1 MTDVSGQVLAGR
13 YLRLRRL
20 GAGRHGEAWRVRDRD
35 GVELVV
41 KVLQSGPASDTAA
54 RAAFLRG
61 AELQRSLRGPGVLE
75 CLAVVDG
82 DPPHAVFHGRDLRD
96 LVSLRGAGTDQ
107 VRSLLAGVA
116 RACAR
121 LHAAGVV
128 HRDLKSSNVL
138 VDEAGEVLLT
148 DFDLAARPG
157 ATDAPAG
164 GSPYTAS
171 PEQLAGAPPS
181 VTDDVY
187 SLGALGH
194 ELLTGYPP
202 YYPDAAGARE
212 ATQPP
217 TMEAARNPVP
227 PALAALVARCLA
239 RRAADRPQDMN
250 EVLELLERPDAAQAN
265 DQPTGTRPSPPPL
278 RAPDPGPIG
287 LEPTWKRNAD
297 AAPDAATLRSQG
309 FRRGLLAGSLA
320 FLLVVAGVVIF
331 ALPDWIDRHP
341 VVAAP
346 PPTATVATPAKPAD
360 DAAAAARREQEAREA
375 AERATKAAADA
386 AARQRAAELAAALA
400 AGATAIESGNA
411 VEATRQ
417 YALALALDP
426 KNAAALKG
434 RKRAS
439 TLDEVRT
446 LLATAAEQERTGQT
460 SAAQA
465 TLRRA
470 LVLDPDTTAAR
481 TALARIESAAT
492 ADAFAAAMARALAAV
507 QRNDIDAARQAY
519 RQAGQLRPGAPEVR
533 DGLAA
538 LDRAAGDAAIAG
550 HLATARR
557 AESEERW
564 RDALA
569 AYQAAL
575 GVDPQL
581 LDGQQGVA
589 RVEPRVMLDAAFD
602 SYLEQPQR
610 MFSSD
615 VRGAARATLAQAA
628 AVPDPGPRLRR
639 QIADTTALLAAAET
653 PVEVAFASDNLTDVV
668 IYRVGRLGTF
678 ERKAMELLPGR
689 YTVVGSRTGYRDV
702 RREVTILPGRAAAEV
717 VIRCEERI

>member
-20 GAGRHGEAWRVRDRD
+20 GAGRWGEAWRVRDVD
-35 GVELVV
+35 GVERVV
-41 KVLQSGPASDTAA
+41 KVLQPEAA
-54 RAAFLRG
+54 ADAAVRAAFVRG
-61 AELQRSLRGPGVLE
+61 AELQRKMRGPGVLE
-75 CLAVVDG
+75 CVAVVDG
-82 DPPHAVFHGRDLRD
+82 VLPHAVFDGRPLRD
-96 LVSLRGAGTDQ
+96 LASLRGAAPEQ
-107 VRSLLAGVA
+107 VRSVLAGVA

-121 LHAAGVV
+121 LHAARIV
-128 HRDLKSSNVL
+128 HRDLKATNVL

-148 DFDLAARPG
+148 DFDLAASPG
-157 ATDAPAG
+157 ASDAPAG

-171 PEQLAGAPPS
+171 PEQLADAPPA

-212 ATQPP
+212 AAQPP
-217 TMEAARNPVP
+217 TIATARNAVP
-227 PALAALVARCLA
+227 PALDAVVTRCLA
-239 RRAADRPQDMN
+239 RRQADRPQDMN
-250 EVLELLERPDAAQAN
+250 EVLELLEGPDAAQAR
-265 DQPTGTRPSPPPL
+265 DQATGARPSPPPL

-287 LEPTWKRNAD
+287 LEPTWSRRAD
-297 AAPDAATLRSQG
+297 AGPDPASLRSQG
-309 FRRGLLAGSLA
+309 FRRGLLAGSLL

-331 ALPDWIDRHP
+331 ALPAWIGRHP
-341 VVAAP
+341 VATTVP
-346 PPTATVATPAKPAD
+346 PPAVAATPAKPAD
-360 DAAAAARREQEAREA
+360 DPAAAARRELEAREA
-375 AERATKAAADA
+375 AERGAKAAAEA
-386 AARQRAAELAAALA
+386 AASQHAAELAAALA
-400 AGATAIESGNA
+400 AGAAAIESGNA
-411 VEATRQ
+411 VEAARQ

-434 RKRAS
+434 RKRAA

-446 LLATAAEQERTGQT
+446 LLAIAAEQERTGQT
-460 SAAQA
+460 AAAQA
-465 TLRRA
+465 SLRRA
-470 LVLDPDTTAAR
+470 LALDPDTTVAR

-492 ADAFAAAMARALAAV
+492 EAAFAAAIARALAAV
-507 QRNDIDAARQAY
+507 QRNDIAAAREAY

-538 LDRAAGDAAIAG
+538 LDRAAGDAAITG

-581 LDGQQGVA
+581 LDAQQGVA

-639 QIADTTALLAAAET
+639 QMADTTALLAAAET

-689 YTVVGSRTGYRDV
+689 YTVVGSRTGFRDV
-702 RREVTILPGRAAAEV
+702 RREVTIMPGRAAPEV